1 GGAGYFRLWGRNS
14 RQKIVAALACAL
26 GGALGYAGLQSG
38 RWHGTAYVELFR
50 GNSNFGLLQV
60 TQQKGGTI
68 RYYLNDYLTQN
79 TYDVTEQKS
88 ISMFTYMLH
97 GLARAYAPH
106 VDDVLCIGLGIG
118 IVPREF
124 ARDGARVDVV
134 EINPA
139 AVPVAVKFFDF
150 EPEKVHLTIG
160 DGRYYLNR
168 CVKQYDAIILD
179 AFLGDSCPSHLMTVE
194 AFRSMRRSLR
204 PEGVL
209 VINTFAEVDGGRD
222 FFGASLYKTLT
233 NVF

>member
-1 GGAGYFRLWGRNS
+1 
-14 RQKIVAALACAL
+14 
-26 GGALGYAGLQSG
+26 
-38 RWHGTAYVELFR
+38 
-50 GNSNFGLLQV
+50 
-60 TQQKGGTI
+60 
-68 RYYLNDYLTQN
+68 
-79 TYDVTEQKS
+79 
-88 ISMFTYMLH
+88 MFTYMLH

-139 AVPVAVKFFDF
+139 VVPVAVKFFDF

-233 NVF
+233 NVFSSVLIHKGRNGNTLFVAASRPQLTLLTPPDYGHVYAGCRNQVQYAM